1 MREGRNIAVLN
12 AVGIQLDTQ
21 LVDVNANTTVANN
34 LQDAQ
39 YTVAQAR
46 ANIVV

>member
-21 LVDVNANTTVANN
+21 LVDVNPNITVANN
-34 LQDAQ
+34 LQDGQ
-39 YTVAQAR
+39 YSVAEAR
-46 ANIVV
+46 ANIII